1 MRELM
6 FKTDVASKLL
16 AENVTFFPYEYGTK
30 AVKVTTAQRLK
41 SVIKSVDQVND
52 YANHHVFTGINSVGD
67 VDIDCPEGLH
77 PKIQQLLPP
86 TGMIFG
92 RESTPGSHR
101 LYKNYRSK

>member
-52 YANHHVFTGINSVGD
+52 YANHHVFTGINSVGGNSCC
-67 VDIDCPEGLH
+67 ILGCRPSGQS
-77 PKIQQLLPP
+77 ISTSP
-86 TGMIFG
+86 TELIPVK
-92 RESTPGSHR
+92 TW
-101 LYKNYRSK
+101 